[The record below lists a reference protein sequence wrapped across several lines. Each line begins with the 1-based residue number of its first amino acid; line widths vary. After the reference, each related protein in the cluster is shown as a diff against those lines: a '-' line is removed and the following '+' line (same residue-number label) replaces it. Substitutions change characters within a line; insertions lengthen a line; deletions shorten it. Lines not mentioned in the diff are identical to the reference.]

1 MNMKV
6 LLAVF
11 KRNLG
16 AYFTSPLGYVFICVF
31 VLLSAFAAFWSE
43 DFFNTNLANLDQLNK
58 VFPLI
63 MLVFVPAITMSIWA
77 DERRQGTDELLLTIP
92 AGDFDIVLGK
102 YLAAVVIYTISLLFS
117 ALCNAAV
124 LSWLGDPDVGLFV
137 GAYLGYWL
145 VGLAMLAIGMVAS
158 FLTSNLTVAFIL
170 GAMFNAPLVF
180 AAKADL
186 LFTGHLVQAVRHWSI
201 GEQFRTFGRGILAF
215 SGLVYFLGAVAVM
228 LYLSMILIGRRHLR
242 TGQGMVANHVFYPVL
257 HLLWVGSFVTFWQFL
272 RPHTDETGLLVV
284 LGAAYPVL
292 HLGLLWAWSTLERS
306 PQAGRAFGLLPWVH
320 ASVLVAFAAGV
331 ALAEW
336 YARQTDTSEL
346 SWWRPVLW
354 VAFAVYAA
362 AHLGLL
368 WGWLAWPQRVGLAP
382 GHYIVRAVALVLLV
396 LGANAFFSRY
406 DFRHDITTEKLSS
419 LSSQTLALLRN
430 LQSDRPVHVEAFV
443 SPNVPE
449 AYVQTRLNLLSML
462 EELQANSGG
471 LIDVQ
476 IHDTDPYTEQATR
489 AREQYGITPRDVR
502 GETRGAIED
511 RRIFMGVAFRCG
523 LQKVV
528 VPFIDLGTPVEY
540 ELVRS
545 VATVTQQK
553 RKRVGVVRTDAPL
566 FGEFD
571 FQTFTRQNNWPLVDE
586 LQKGYEV
593 VQVDPSQPITERY
606 DVLLAVQP
614 STLSPE
620 AMKNFIAAV
629 QSGQPTA
636 IFEDPFPAFTPV
648 GGTLDP
654 KRPPMGMMN
663 PMMMQG
669 MQKGD
674 IEELWKLLEIN
685 FSGLRKERN
694 PLRDPFRISL
704 SDTEDL
710 GPERTECDVVW
721 QSYNGIPKL
730 ADLNKRVPEFVFI
743 DRGGTPRGFNDE
755 DPITSGMQ
763 RLWFPF
769 PGYIRQA
776 GSNLDLQWLVRTGDN
791 TGVSRYSEVSKLRS
805 SRSEDS
811 VMRGRPTGQEYILA
825 ARIRSKNP
833 VAQPAGESK
842 PGTAS
847 ASSAKINVILVADVD
862 VFSATVFRFRDQPEL
877 AEGLRLDF
885 DNVAFVLN
893 VLDELAGDDRFLEIR
908 KRRPLHRTLTR
919 IEEVTEKSR
928 RETVRT
934 IDSLLE
940 GVKRAAEEEREKL
953 RRDIAELR
961 KQMQSQNLS
970 AAAIDDQIGIYR
982 EEAEKRLNRRLEEQQ
997 QQVRQEIEQIQT
1009 RQQVELRRVQDRYK
1023 MAAVL
1028 LPPVPPLA
1036 VAIGVFFVRRMRER
1050 EGVAR
1055 SRLRS

>member
-1 MNMKV
+1 MNVKV
-6 LLAVF
+6 LYAVF

-117 ALCNAAV
+117 LGCNAAV
-124 LSWLGDPDVGLFV
+124 LGWLGDPDVGLFLGTYV
-137 GAYLGYWL
+137 GYWL
-145 VGLAMLAIGMVAS
+145 VGLTMLAVGMVAS

-180 AAKADL
+180 AAKAEL
-186 LFTGHLVQAVRHWSI
+186 LFTGDMARTVSQWSL
-201 GEQFRTFGRGILAF
+201 GEQFRPFGRGILAF
-215 SGLVYFLGAVAVM
+215 SGLVYFGAVVAVM
-228 LYLSMILIGRRHLR
+228 LYLSVVLIGRRHLR
-242 TGQGMVANHVFYPVL
+242 TGQGMVANHVFYPAV
-257 HLLWVGSFVTFWQFL
+257 HLLWLLSFVTFWLFF
-272 RPHTDETGLLVV
+272 RRYFDDAAVLVILAV
-284 LGAAYPVL
+284 LYPV
-292 HLGLLWAWSTLERS
+292 
-306 PQAGRAFGLLPWVH
+306 V
-320 ASVLVAFAAGV
+320 
-331 ALAEW
+331 
-336 YARQTDTSEL
+336 
-346 SWWRPVLW
+346 
-354 VAFAVYAA
+354 
-362 AHLGLL
+362 HLGLL
-368 WGWLAWPQRVGLAP
+368 WGWSSGERSPSTAHAFAVLPWLHGACLTAFALAAALVEWYMRQTDVTELPWWRPVLFAGFALYAAVHAGLLWGWLRWPPKVAVMP
-382 GHYIVRAVALVLLV
+382 GHYIARVVALALV
-396 LGANAFFSRY
+396 ALGANGFFSRY
-406 DFRHDITTEKLSS
+406 DLRIDVTSEKLST
-419 LSSQTLALLRN
+419 LSHDTIALLKGLEPERTI
-430 LQSDRPVHVEAFV
+430 HVEAFI
-443 SPNVPE
+443 SPSVPE
-449 AYVQTRLNLLSML
+449 AYVQTRLNLISML
-462 EELQANSGG
+462 EEIRAVSGNK
-471 LIDVQ
+471 IEVR
-476 IHDTDPYTEQATR
+476 IYDTEPFTEQATR
-489 AREQYGITPRDVR
+489 AREQYNITPRDVR
-502 GETRGAIED
+502 GESRGAIED

-528 VPFIDLGTPVEY
+528 VPFVDLGTPVEY
-540 ELVRS
+540 ELARS

-553 RKRVGVVRTDAPL
+553 RKRVGVLRTDAQL

-571 FQTFTRQNNWPLVDE
+571 MQTFSKSNNWPLIDE

-614 STLSPE
+614 STLGPE
-620 AMKNFIAAV
+620 PMKNFIAAV
-629 QSGQPTA
+629 QAGQPTA

-654 KRPPMGMMN
+654 KRPPMGGMMN

-674 IEELWKLLEIN
+674 IEELWKVLEVN
-685 FSGLRKERN
+685 FSGMRKVRS
-694 PLRDPFRISL
+694 PARDPFTINLR
-704 SDTEDL
+704 DDEDL
-710 GPERTECDVVW
+710 GPERTECDIVW
-721 QSYNGIPKL
+721 QKYNGVPKL
-730 ADLNKRVPEFVFI
+730 ADLNKRVPEFVFL
-743 DRGGTPRGFNDE
+743 DRGAARRGFNDD
-755 DPITSGMQ
+755 DPITSNLQ

-769 PGYIRQA
+769 PGYIQPTGA
-776 GSNLDLQWLVRTGDN
+776 NHEFIPLVQTGDN
-791 TGVSRYSEVSKLRS
+791 TGVALYSEVSKLRG
-805 SRSEDS
+805 SRSDDTGP
-811 VMRGRPTGQEYILA
+811 RGRFTGREYVLA
-825 ARIRSKNP
+825 ARIRAKNP
-833 VAQPAGESK
+833 AGQNPDAKSPASK
-842 PGTAS
+842 V
-847 ASSAKINVILVADVD
+847 NVILVPDVD
-862 VFSATVFRFRDQPEL
+862 VFSTTVFRFRDQPEL

-908 KRRPLHRTLTR
+908 KRRHIHRTLTR

-934 IDSLLE
+934 IDNLLDD
-940 GVKRAAEEEREKL
+940 VKKAAEDERAKL
-953 RRDIAELR
+953 RRDIKQLR
-961 KQMQSQNLS
+961 EQMQSQNLS

-997 QQVRQEIEQIQT
+997 QKVRQDIEQIQT
-1009 RQQVELRRVQDRYK
+1009 RQQLELRQVQDRYK

-1028 LPPVPPLA
+1028 LPPIPPLL
-1036 VAIGVFFVRRMRER
+1036 VAIGVLFLRRMQER
-1050 EGVAR
+1050 EGVSR